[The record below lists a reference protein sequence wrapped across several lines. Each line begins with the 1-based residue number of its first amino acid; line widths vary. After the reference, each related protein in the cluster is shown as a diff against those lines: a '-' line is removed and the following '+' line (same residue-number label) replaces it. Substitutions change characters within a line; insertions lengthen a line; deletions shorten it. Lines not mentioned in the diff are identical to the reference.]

1 MANNPPVLKIFP
13 LAVFLFLA
21 GCSASTDGGAYI
33 YKEGEFNRASPNFA
47 KTPQDIDSVTV
58 CYNKY
63 GTKPVNVATM
73 AKHECAKFNK
83 KAVFLRQ
90 SYETCPLFTPVAAIF
105 NCQNG
110 N

>member
-1 MANNPPVLKIFP
+1 MASNLPVLKLFP

-21 GCSASTDGGAYI
+21 GCSGSTDGGAYI
-33 YKEGEFNRASPNFA
+33 LNAGEFNRNSPNFA
-47 KTPQDIDSVTV
+47 KTPQDIDSVTI

-63 GTKPVNVATM
+63 GTKPENVATM
-73 AKHECAKFNK
+73 AKQECARFNK

-90 SYETCPLFTPVAAIF
+90 SFNKCPLFTPVAAIF